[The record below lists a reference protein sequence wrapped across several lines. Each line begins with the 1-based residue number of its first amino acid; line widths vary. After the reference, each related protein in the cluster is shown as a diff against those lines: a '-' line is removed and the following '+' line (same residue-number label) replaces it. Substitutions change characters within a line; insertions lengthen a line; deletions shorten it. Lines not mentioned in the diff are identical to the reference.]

1 MTPFYRHYKNRYYQ
15 VVGEAL
21 DTRDDSRVLVYRTLY
36 SSAYSLFTRPED
48 EFFGVVRLP
57 DGSEVLRFTPVNYDE
72 LPEDARSRVVRE
84 IPIWKQGNESE

>member
-1 MTPFYRHYKNRYYQ
+1 MRITAKELSFTYNKKSAFKAD
-15 VVGEAL
+15 AL
-21 DTRDDSRVLVYRTLY
+21 KGVTLDI
-36 SSAYSLFTRPED
+36 PEG